1 MGRKYFAAKDQSIVI
16 VGDPK
21 AIDAQLKPYGT
32 FVAFK
37 P

>member
-1 MGRKYFAAKDQSIVI
+1 VI

-21 AIDAQLKPYGT
+21 AIDAQLKPYGD
-32 FVAFK
+32 FIVFK